1 MNPRE
6 LRSLRAVLHKRSRF
20 VERVY
25 LGRDAVR
32 RRSMGPNSAAVPA
45 AATSSERRKS

>member
-1 MNPRE
+1 MSASVH
-6 LRSLRAVLHKRSRF
+6 LSQRAARGRSRF

-32 RRSMGPNSAAVPA
+32 RPALKRNPAALGA
-45 AATSSERRKS
+45 AATSSERRK

>member
-1 MNPRE
+1 MSAE
-6 LRSLRAVLHKRSRF
+6 EMRSPQTVHRSSRF

-32 RRSMGPNSAAVPA
+32 RGNAYPNPAALPA
-45 AATSSERRKS
+45 AATSSERRKP